1 LIYRDN
7 FDQALAELVGAGLPG
22 KPAPGAV
29 VTGQPPPA
37 ASQGNDA
44 AALADRVRQIRDQAE
59 QLVKE
64 LEQLEKDAGTKK

>member
-1 LIYRDN
+1 
-7 FDQALAELVGAGLPG
+7 
-22 KPAPGAV
+22 V
-29 VTGQPPPA
+29 VTGQPAPA
-37 ASQGNDA
+37 STPGNDT